1 MIQKRKIAVGVIS
14 GAVLL
19 AVPLWLLSY
28 PESTF
33 QHNLKPWYIYS
44 SQIAGIFGF
53 TLYSLSLILAT
64 RLDRFE
70 DFFGGLDKVY
80 HIHHTIGRA
89 ALFFLLLHPLILAL
103 RWLPQDVSKTLLY
116 LFPFHRRLAI
126 NLGSWA
132 LWGFILLMVLTLA
145 IKIPYDKWKLTHK
158 LTGIFFMLGIAH
170 VFLLDE
176 LIAANLPLALYLG
189 LFSVL
194 GIISY
199 FYKSVFFHQI
209 KKRKSYTVEKVNRL
223 NKKVMEVSLK
233 PNGQRLQFTPG
244 QFSFF
249 SYQNAK
255 VSTEAHPFTMCNVPS
270 EDTITIIVKALGDY
284 TTHLYKTLEPGTLA
298 LIEGPYGRFNYKKYS
313 QPQVWIAGGVGIA
326 PFISWANELGKHENP
341 DKIKTDFFYCVNSE
355 TEAVYYQKF
364 KKLEEKLRGF
374 SFHLVCADKEG
385 FLSAKD
391 ILEPQNRELFICGPK
406 EMRKSLLSQLKELE
420 VSGKN
425 IHYEDFDFY

>member
-1 MIQKRKIAVGVIS
+1 MIEKRKIAVGLIS
-14 GAVLL
+14 GVVLL

-64 RLDRFE
+64 RLE
-70 DFFGGLDKVY
+70 WLEYFFGGLDKVY
-80 HIHHTIGRA
+80 HIHHTLGRA
-89 ALFFLLLHPLILAL
+89 SLIFLILHPLVLAF
-103 RWLPQDVSKTLLY
+103 RWLPQDTAKAILY
-116 LFPFHRRLAI
+116 LFPFHRRLAV

-132 LWGFILLMVLTLA
+132 FWGFILLMVLTLV

-158 LTGIFFMLGIAH
+158 LTGIVFFGSIAH

-176 LIAANLPLALYLG
+176 LITANLPLALYLG

-194 GIISY
+194 GITSVLY
-199 FYKSVFFHQI
+199 KTVFYHQI
-209 KKRKSYTVEKVNRL
+209 KKQSSYTVENVNRL
-223 NKKVMEVSLK
+223 NEKVMEVSLK
-233 PNGQRLQFTPG
+233 PKGQQLQFIPG

-249 SYQNAK
+249 SYRDAAL
-255 VSTEAHPFTMCNVPS
+255 STEAHPFTMCNSPS

-284 TTHLYKTLEPGTLA
+284 TTHLYNTLKPGTLA
-298 LIEGPYGRFNYKKYS
+298 LIEGPYGRFNYKKYP

-326 PFISWANELGKHENP
+326 PFISWANEFGKNGNP
-341 DKIKTDFFYCVNSE
+341 DKFKTEFFYCVNSE
-355 TEAVYYQKF
+355 AEAIYFQKF
-364 KKLEEKLRGF
+364 KELEEKLGGF

-385 FLSAKD
+385 ILSAKN
-391 ILEPQNRELFICGPK
+391 IPEPRNRELFICGPK
-406 EMRKSLLSQLKELE
+406 EMRKSLLSQLQKLG
-420 VSGKN
+420 VSGEN
-425 IHYEDFDFY
+425 IHYEDFDFF